1 MKFNVNQQDLQQ
13 ALNYCQGVI
22 EKRSTLPILS
32 NILLDVSNSKLIITA
47 TDLDLIFVHQ
57 LNNIEVLEEGKT
69 TTTSSI
75 MYDIVRK
82 FSSGKKINLSL
93 TDISKLQVESEKSI
107 FNLNCISATEFPLT
121 DENFNENEFV
131 IKSKQLLK
139 LLNKCKFS
147 VSNDETRHYL
157 SGIYFHQTEVEDK
170 NYLTAV
176 ATDSHRMSIS
186 KIRLDQKIDFEPII
200 LPKKTIFQLCSL
212 LDSYDGDVKV
222 SNLKSKIKF
231 ELNNSILISKLIDG
245 KFPNYIQ
252 VIPKNNQKK
261 LEIDLKLFL
270 NSVDRVAS
278 VSLDKKDGV
287 KFNLSKDIL
296 DLSVNNTNSGDG
308 KETLNVKFDHDL
320 EISIEA
326 DQSYGNGFLL
336 PLGPLRE
343 LPSRLNQ
350 VDFKVYH
357 TYTERNQNYTMKY
370 VIDELENPYHGVS
383 IKLCKWANEKVI
395 HAISAIG
402 SPKRFYNLLEQSG
415 FILANTTS
423 LLDHEHIPRSYFEET
438 KESTIF
444 ITEKDATKLK
454 NYSNPKIWVVKVKM
468 VLNKPINKLIEEK
481 IAPLV
486 KPVC

>member
-32 NILLDVSNSKLIITA
+32 NVMLEACNSRLTITA
-47 TDLDLIFVHQ
+47 TDLDLIFIHQ
-57 LNNIEVLEEGKT
+57 IKNIEVIKEGKT

-82 FSSGKKINLSL
+82 FTSGKKINLSL
-93 TDISKLQVESEKSI
+93 NDVSKLQLESEKSI
-107 FNLNCISATEFPLT
+107 FNLNCISSSEFPLT

-131 IKSKQLLK
+131 IYSKKLLK

-157 SGIYFHQTEVEDK
+157 SGIYFHQTEVDDK

-186 KIRLDQKIDFEPII
+186 KVRLEQKINFEPII

-212 LDSYDGDVKV
+212 LDSYDGEVKI
-222 SNLKSKIKF
+222 SNAKSKIKF
-231 ELNNSILISKLIDG
+231 ELDNSILISKLIDG

-270 NSVDRVAS
+270 DSVDRVAS

-287 KFNLSKDIL
+287 KFNLTKDSL
-296 DLSVNNTNSGDG
+296 NLSVNNTNSGDG
-308 KETLNVKFDHDL
+308 NETLSVNFEHDL
-320 EISIEA
+320 EISFNSRYLIDVASQLDGKKIEILFN
-326 DQSYGNGFLL
+326 D
-336 PLGPLRE
+336 
-343 LPSRLNQ
+343 
-350 VDFKVYH
+350 
-357 TYTERNQNYTMKY
+357 T
-370 VIDELENPYHGVS
+370 
-383 IKLCKWANEKVI
+383 
-395 HAISAIG
+395 G
-402 SPKRFYNLLEQSG
+402 SPAL
-415 FILANTTS
+415 I
-423 LLDHEHIPRSYFEET
+423 
-438 KESTIF
+438 
-444 ITEKDATKLK
+444 KDPSDFDSI
-454 NYSNPKIWVVKVKM
+454 YVVMPMKG
-468 VLNKPINKLIEEK
+468 
-481 IAPLV
+481 
-486 KPVC
+486 

>member
-1 MKFNVNQQDLQQ
+1 MKFNVNQLDLQQ

-32 NILLDVSNSKLIITA
+32 NILLDASNSKLTITA
-47 TDLDLIFVHQ
+47 TDLDLIFIHQ
-57 LNNIEVLEEGKT
+57 LNNVEILDEGKT

-75 MYDIVRK
+75 MYDIIRK
-82 FSSGKKINLSL
+82 LTSGNKINLTL
-93 TDISKLQVESEKSI
+93 TDVSKLQVESEKSI

-121 DENFNENEFV
+121 DENFNENEFI

-186 KIRLDQKIDFEPII
+186 KIRLDEKIEFDPII

-270 NSVDRVAS
+270 SSVDRVAS

-287 KFNLSKDIL
+287 KFNLSKDTL
-296 DLSVNNTNSGDG
+296 NLSVNNTNSGDG

-320 EISIEA
+320 EISF
-326 DQSYGNGFLL
+326 N
-336 PLGPLRE
+336 
-343 LPSRLNQ
+343 SRYL
-350 VDFKVYH
+350 
-357 TYTERNQNYTMKY
+357 
-370 VIDELENPYHGVS
+370 IDVASQLDGDRVEIFFNDT
-383 IKLCKWANEKVI
+383 
-395 HAISAIG
+395 G
-402 SPKRFYNLLEQSG
+402 SPAL
-415 FILANTTS
+415 I
-423 LLDHEHIPRSYFEET
+423 
-438 KESTIF
+438 KEPGDFDSI
-444 ITEKDATKLK
+444 
-454 NYSNPKIWVVKVKM
+454 YVVMPMKG
-468 VLNKPINKLIEEK
+468 
-481 IAPLV
+481 
-486 KPVC
+486 